1 MKIQYKNIYGS
12 GDKAMN
18 TLTFGKHKGQ
28 DIKDVPLKYL
38 EWGSNKLQSIKWKKQ
53 FNTDIQRRQAEDDAK
68 EAFILENIDSQE
80 VWDLLVM
87 ESASELYEKDYRSQC
102 VSIQCEIRKIAERK
116 LLMYEKKAIKL
127 KADVGLCG
135 LNTEDDQEPIYNQL
149 MLFN

>member
-1 MKIQYKNIYGS
+1 M
-12 GDKAMN
+12 
-18 TLTFGKHKGQ
+18 
-28 DIKDVPLKYL
+28 
-38 EWGSNKLQSIKWKKQ
+38 EKQ
-53 FNTDIQRRQAEDDAK
+53 FNTEIQRRQAEDDAK

-80 VWDLLVM
+80 VWELLLM

-102 VSIQCEIRKIAERK
+102 VSIQREIRKIAERK
-116 LLMYEKKAIKL
+116 LLMYEEKAIKL